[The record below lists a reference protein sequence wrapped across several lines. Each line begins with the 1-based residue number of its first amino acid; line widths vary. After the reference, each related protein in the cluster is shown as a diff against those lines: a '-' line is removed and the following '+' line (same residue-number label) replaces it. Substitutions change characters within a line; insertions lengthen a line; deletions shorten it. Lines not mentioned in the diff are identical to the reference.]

1 MENLRNYPHLQSDN
15 RHSYDYRFKYE
26 KFSIPVAGSGSGL
39 SGMPGDY
46 TAVSRFVKAAT
57 LLKLVQKPSNRNEAL
72 WQSFHLMNAADIPK
86 GIITIPKSEKSD
98 KSKKNKKDKKSKKN
112 KAEEGYEA
120 DIDFTSY
127 IVVKSLTE
135 GCMYFRGYVDISI
148 RRICFD
154 DMRKDVTRWVP
165 IEGKWKQSYQD
176 VNVDGMDVF
185 EFDEENWIRAA
196 NQQTIKLYGKDQ
208 TQFTTI
214 YDLNEYKDV
223 KYNSM

>member
-1 MENLRNYPHLQSDN
+1 
-15 RHSYDYRFKYE
+15 
-26 KFSIPVAGSGSGL
+26 
-39 SGMPGDY
+39 
-46 TAVSRFVKAAT
+46 
-57 LLKLVQKPSNRNEAL
+57 
-72 WQSFHLMNAADIPK
+72 
-86 GIITIPKSEKSD
+86 
-98 KSKKNKKDKKSKKN
+98 
-112 KAEEGYEA
+112 
-120 DIDFTSY
+120 
-127 IVVKSLTE
+127 
-135 GCMYFRGYVDISI
+135 MYFRGYVDISI

-223 KYNSM
+223 KYNLM